1 MEALIEILKAVL
13 FGIVEGI
20 TEWLPISSTGHL
32 ILLNEVVSFDLPG
45 TAEEQAAFMEFYDVV
60 IQLGAILAIIILFF
74 KEIWPF
80 GLQKKDEIKI
90 KVGDLEDHYWFIA
103 GDLVIKR
110 DIFFMWLKIAVA
122 CVPGLIYGLL
132 LDDWVES
139 VTADFKPLIVGIMLV
154 LVGIVFIVVEII
166 KGREKPV
173 IRNISEITFTSA
185 LIIGLCQLIAGI
197 LPGTSRS
204 GACIIGA
211 LLLGMSRTIAA
222 EYTFY
227 LAIPT
232 MFGASLLKLVKYLG
246 KGLDFD
252 GMQIAIVLVS
262 SAVAFG
268 VSLLAVKFL
277 MGYVKRHDF
286 KPFGIYRIVLGVAV
300 IVVFALGFG

>member
-286 KPFGIYRIVLGVAV
+286 KPFGIYRIVLGIAV
-300 IVVFALGFG
+300 IVVFALGLG

>member
-45 TAEEQAAFMEFYDVV
+45 SEEEQAAFMEFYDVV
-60 IQLGAILAIIILFF
+60 IQLGAILAILILFF
-74 KEIWPF
+74 KEIWPL

-110 DIFFMWLKIAVA
+110 DIFFMWIKIAVA
-122 CVPGLIYGLL
+122 CIPGLLYGLL

-139 VTADFKPLIVGIMLV
+139 ITADFKPLIVGIMLV
-154 LVGIVFIVVEII
+154 LVGIVFIIVEIV
-166 KGREKPV
+166 KGREKPM
-173 IRNISEITFTSA
+173 IRNISEITFMSA
-185 LIIGLCQLIAGI
+185 FVIGLCQLIAGI

-246 KGLDFD
+246 KGLDFN

-262 SAVAFG
+262 SVVAFG

-286 KPFGIYRIVLGVAV
+286 KPFGIYRIVLGIAV
-300 IVVFALGFG
+300 IVVYALGFG

>member
-1 MEALIEILKAVL
+1 MEAVIEILKAVL

-60 IQLGAILAIIILFF
+60 IQLGAILAILILFF
-74 KEIWPF
+74 KEIWPL

-110 DIFFMWLKIAVA
+110 DIFFMWIKIAVA
-122 CVPGLIYGLL
+122 CVPGLLYGLF
-132 LDDWVES
+132 LDDWVEN

-154 LVGIVFIVVEII
+154 LVGIVFIIVEII
-166 KGREKPV
+166 KGHEKPV
-173 IRNISEITFTSA
+173 IRNISEITFMSA
-185 LIIGLCQLIAGI
+185 FVIGLCQLIAGI

-211 LLLGMSRTIAA
+211 LLLGMSRTVAA

-232 MFGASLLKLVKYLG
+232 MFGASLLKLIKYLG

-252 GMQIAIVLVS
+252 GMQIAIVIVS
-262 SAVAFG
+262 SVVAFG
-268 VSLLAVKFL
+268 VSMLAVKFL

-286 KPFGIYRIVLGVAV
+286 KPFGIYRILLGIAV
-300 IVVFALGFG
+300 IVVYAFVQ

>member
-1 MEALIEILKAVL
+1 MEAVIEILKAVL

-60 IQLGAILAIIILFF
+60 IQLGAILAILILFF
-74 KEIWPF
+74 KEIWPL
-80 GLQKKDEIKI
+80 GIQKKDEIKI

-110 DIFFMWLKIAVA
+110 DLFFMWIKIAVA

-154 LVGIVFIVVEII
+154 LVGIVFIIVEIV
-166 KGREKPV
+166 KGHEKPV
-173 IRNISEITFTSA
+173 VRNISEITFMSA
-185 LIIGLCQLIAGI
+185 FVIGLCQLIAGI

-211 LLLGMSRTIAA
+211 LLLGMSRTVAA

-232 MFGASLLKLVKYLG
+232 MFGASLLKLIKYLG
-246 KGLDFD
+246 KGLDFN

-262 SAVAFG
+262 SVVAFG
-268 VSLLAVKFL
+268 VSMLAVKFL

-286 KPFGIYRIVLGVAV
+286 KPFGIYRILLGIAV
-300 IVVFALGFG
+300 IVVYALGFG

>member
-60 IQLGAILAIIILFF
+60 ILAILILFF

-110 DIFFMWLKIAVA
+110 DIFFMWIKIAVA
-122 CVPGLIYGLL
+122 CIPGLLYGLL

-139 VTADFKPLIVGIMLV
+139 ITADFKPLIVGIMLV
-154 LVGIVFIVVEII
+154 LVGIVFIIVEIV

-173 IRNISEITFTSA
+173 IRNISEITFMSA
-185 LIIGLCQLIAGI
+185 FVIGLCQLIAGI

-246 KGLDFD
+246 KGLDFN

-262 SAVAFG
+262 SVVAFG

-286 KPFGIYRIVLGVAV
+286 KPFGIYRIVLG
-300 IVVFALGFG
+300 IALKI

>member
-1 MEALIEILKAVL
+1 MEAVIEILKAVL

-60 IQLGAILAIIILFF
+60 IQLGAILAILILFF
-74 KEIWPF
+74 KEIWPL
-80 GLQKKDEIKI
+80 GIQKKDEIKI

-110 DIFFMWLKIAVA
+110 DIFFMWIKIAVA
-122 CVPGLIYGLL
+122 CVPGLLYGLF

-154 LVGIVFIVVEII
+154 LVGIVFIIVEIV
-166 KGREKPV
+166 KGHEKPV
-173 IRNISEITFTSA
+173 IRNISEITFMSA
-185 LIIGLCQLIAGI
+185 FVIGLCQLIAGI

-211 LLLGMSRTIAA
+211 LLLGMSRTVAA

-232 MFGASLLKLVKYLG
+232 MFGASLLKLIKYLG

-262 SAVAFG
+262 SVVAFG
-268 VSLLAVKFL
+268 VSMLAVKFL

-286 KPFGIYRIVLGVAV
+286 KPFGIYRILLGIAV
-300 IVVFALGFG
+300 IVVYALGFG

>member
-13 FGIVEGI
+13 FGVVEGI

-122 CVPGLIYGLL
+122 CVPGLVYGLL

-154 LVGIVFIVVEII
+154 IVGIVFIIVEIV
-166 KGREKPV
+166 KGHEKPM
-173 IRNISEITFTSA
+173 IRNISEITFMSA
-185 LIIGLCQLIAGI
+185 FIIGLCQLIAGI

-211 LLLGMSRTIAA
+211 LLLGMSRTVAA

-268 VSLLAVKFL
+268 VSMLAVKFL

-286 KPFGIYRIVLGVAV
+286 KPFGIYRIILGIAV
-300 IVVFALGFG
+300 IVVFALGFR

>member
-45 TAEEQAAFMEFYDVV
+45 SAEEQAAFMEFYDVV
-60 IQLGAILAIIILFF
+60 IQLGAILAILILFF
-74 KEIWPF
+74 KEIWPL

-110 DIFFMWLKIAVA
+110 DIFFMWIKIAVA
-122 CVPGLIYGLL
+122 CIPGLLYGLL

-139 VTADFKPLIVGIMLV
+139 ITADFKPLIVGIMLV
-154 LVGIVFIVVEII
+154 LVGIVFIIVEIV
-166 KGREKPV
+166 KGREKPM
-173 IRNISEITFTSA
+173 IRNISEITFMSA
-185 LIIGLCQLIAGI
+185 FVIGLCQLIAGI

-246 KGLDFD
+246 KGLDFN

-262 SAVAFG
+262 SVVAFG

-286 KPFGIYRIVLGVAV
+286 KPFGIYRIVLGIAV
-300 IVVFALGFG
+300 IVVYALGFG

>member
-60 IQLGAILAIIILFF
+60 IQLGAILAILILFF

-110 DIFFMWLKIAVA
+110 DIFFMWIKIAVA
-122 CVPGLIYGLL
+122 CIPGLLYGLL

-139 VTADFKPLIVGIMLV
+139 ITADFKPLIVGIMLV
-154 LVGIVFIVVEII
+154 LVGIVFIIVEIV
-166 KGREKPV
+166 KGREKPM
-173 IRNISEITFTSA
+173 IRNISEITFMSA
-185 LIIGLCQLIAGI
+185 FVIGLCQLIAGI

-246 KGLDFD
+246 KGLDFN

-262 SAVAFG
+262 SVVAFG

-286 KPFGIYRIVLGVAV
+286 KPFGIYRIVLGIAV
-300 IVVFALGFG
+300 IVVYALGFG

>member
-45 TAEEQAAFMEFYDVV
+45 SAEEQAAFMEFYDVV
-60 IQLGAILAIIILFF
+60 IQLGAILAILILFF

-110 DIFFMWLKIAVA
+110 DIFFMWIKIAVA
-122 CVPGLIYGLL
+122 CIPGLLYGLL

-154 LVGIVFIVVEII
+154 LVGIVFIIVEIV
-166 KGREKPV
+166 KGREKPM
-173 IRNISEITFTSA
+173 IRNISEITFMSA
-185 LIIGLCQLIAGI
+185 FVIGLCQLIAGI

-246 KGLDFD
+246 KGLDFN

-262 SAVAFG
+262 SVVAFG

-286 KPFGIYRIVLGVAV
+286 KPFGIYRIVLGIAV
-300 IVVFALGFG
+300 IVVYALGFG

>member
-60 IQLGAILAIIILFF
+60 IQLGAILAILILFF

-110 DIFFMWLKIAVA
+110 DIFFMWIKIAVA
-122 CVPGLIYGLL
+122 CIPGLLYGLL

-139 VTADFKPLIVGIMLV
+139 ITADFKPLIVGIMLV
-154 LVGIVFIVVEII
+154 LVGIVFIIVEIV

-173 IRNISEITFTSA
+173 IRNISEITFMSA
-185 LIIGLCQLIAGI
+185 FVIGLCQLIAGI

-246 KGLDFD
+246 KGLDFN

-262 SAVAFG
+262 SVVAFG

-286 KPFGIYRIVLGVAV
+286 KPFGIYRIVLGIAV
-300 IVVFALGFG
+300 IVVYALGFG

>member
-13 FGIVEGI
+13 FGVVEGI

-122 CVPGLIYGLL
+122 CVPGLVYGLL

-154 LVGIVFIVVEII
+154 IVGIVFIIVEIV
-166 KGREKPV
+166 KGHEKPM
-173 IRNISEITFTSA
+173 IRNISEITFMSA
-185 LIIGLCQLIAGI
+185 FIIGLCQLIAGI

-211 LLLGMSRTIAA
+211 LLLGMSRTVAA

-252 GMQIAIVLVS
+252 GMQVAIVLVS

-268 VSLLAVKFL
+268 VSMLAVKFL

-286 KPFGIYRIVLGVAV
+286 KPFGIYRIILGIAV

>member
-1 MEALIEILKAVL
+1 MEAVIEILKAVL

-60 IQLGAILAIIILFF
+60 IQLGAILAILILFF
-74 KEIWPF
+74 KEIWPL
-80 GLQKKDEIKI
+80 GIQKKDEIKI

-110 DIFFMWLKIAVA
+110 DIFFMWIKIAVA

-154 LVGIVFIVVEII
+154 LVGIVFIIVEIV
-166 KGREKPV
+166 KGHEKPV
-173 IRNISEITFTSA
+173 IRNISEITFMSA
-185 LIIGLCQLIAGI
+185 FVIGLCQLIAGI

-211 LLLGMSRTIAA
+211 LLLGMSRTVAA

-232 MFGASLLKLVKYLG
+232 MFGASLLKLIKYLG

-262 SAVAFG
+262 SVVAFG
-268 VSLLAVKFL
+268 VSMLAVKFL

-286 KPFGIYRIVLGVAV
+286 KPFGIYRILLGIAV
-300 IVVFALGFG
+300 IVVYALGFG

>member
-45 TAEEQAAFMEFYDVV
+45 SAEEQAAFMEFYDVV
-60 IQLGAILAIIILFF
+60 IQLGAILAILILFF

-110 DIFFMWLKIAVA
+110 DIFFMWIKIAVA
-122 CVPGLIYGLL
+122 CIPGLLYGLL

-139 VTADFKPLIVGIMLV
+139 ITADFKPLIVGIMLV
-154 LVGIVFIVVEII
+154 LVGIVFIIVEIV
-166 KGREKPV
+166 KGREKPM
-173 IRNISEITFTSA
+173 IRNISEITFMSA
-185 LIIGLCQLIAGI
+185 FVIGLCQLIAGI

-246 KGLDFD
+246 KGLDFN

-262 SAVAFG
+262 SVVAFG

-286 KPFGIYRIVLGVAV
+286 KPFGIYRIVLGIAV
-300 IVVFALGFG
+300 IVVYALGFG

>member
-13 FGIVEGI
+13 FGVVEGI

-32 ILLNEVVSFDLPG
+32 ILLNEVVSFNLPG

-122 CVPGLIYGLL
+122 CVPGLVYGLL

-154 LVGIVFIVVEII
+154 IVGIVFIIVEIV
-166 KGREKPV
+166 KGHEKPM
-173 IRNISEITFTSA
+173 IRNISEITFMSA
-185 LIIGLCQLIAGI
+185 FIIGLCQLIAGI

-211 LLLGMSRTIAA
+211 LLLGMSRTVAA

-268 VSLLAVKFL
+268 VSMLAVKFL

-286 KPFGIYRIVLGVAV
+286 KPFGIYRIILGIAV

>member
-32 ILLNEVVSFDLPG
+32 ILLNEVVSFGLPG
-45 TAEEQAAFMEFYDVV
+45 SAEEQAAFMEFYDVV
-60 IQLGAILAIIILFF
+60 IQLGAILAILILFF

-110 DIFFMWLKIAVA
+110 DIFFMWIKIAVA
-122 CVPGLIYGLL
+122 CIPGLLYGLL

-154 LVGIVFIVVEII
+154 LVGIVFIIVEIV
-166 KGREKPV
+166 KGREKPM
-173 IRNISEITFTSA
+173 IRNISEITFMSA
-185 LIIGLCQLIAGI
+185 FVIGLCQLIAGI

-246 KGLDFD
+246 KGLDFN

-262 SAVAFG
+262 SVVAFG

-286 KPFGIYRIVLGVAV
+286 KPFGIYRIVLGIAV
-300 IVVFALGFG
+300 IVVYALGLG

>member
-13 FGIVEGI
+13 FGVVEGI

-32 ILLNEVVSFDLPG
+32 ILLNEVVSFDLSG

-122 CVPGLIYGLL
+122 CVPGLVYGLL

-154 LVGIVFIVVEII
+154 IVGIVFIIVEIV
-166 KGREKPV
+166 KGHEKPM
-173 IRNISEITFTSA
+173 IRNISEITFMSA
-185 LIIGLCQLIAGI
+185 FIIGLCQLIAGI

-211 LLLGMSRTIAA
+211 LLLGMSRTVAA

-268 VSLLAVKFL
+268 VSMLAVKFL

-286 KPFGIYRIVLGVAV
+286 KPFGIYRIILGIAV
-300 IVVFALGFG
+300 IVVFALGFR

>member
-1 MEALIEILKAVL
+1 EILKAVL

-45 TAEEQAAFMEFYDVV
+45 SAEEQAAFMEFYDVV
-60 IQLGAILAIIILFF
+60 IQLGAILAILILFF

-110 DIFFMWLKIAVA
+110 DIFFMWIKIAVA
-122 CVPGLIYGLL
+122 CIPGLLYGLL

-154 LVGIVFIVVEII
+154 LVGIVFIIVEIV
-166 KGREKPV
+166 KGREKPM
-173 IRNISEITFTSA
+173 IRNISEITFMSA
-185 LIIGLCQLIAGI
+185 FVIGLCQLIAGI

-246 KGLDFD
+246 KGLDFN

-262 SAVAFG
+262 SVVAFG

-286 KPFGIYRIVLGVAV
+286 KPFGIYRIVLGIAV
-300 IVVFALGFG
+300 IVVYALGFG

>member
-1 MEALIEILKAVL
+1 MEAVIEILKAVL

-60 IQLGAILAIIILFF
+60 IQLGAILAILILFF
-74 KEIWPF
+74 KEIWPL
-80 GLQKKDEIKI
+80 GIQKKDEIKI

-110 DIFFMWLKIAVA
+110 DIFFMWIKIAVA

-154 LVGIVFIVVEII
+154 FVGIVFIIVEIV
-166 KGREKPV
+166 KGHEKPV
-173 IRNISEITFTSA
+173 IRNISEITFMSA
-185 LIIGLCQLIAGI
+185 FVIGLCQLIAGI

-211 LLLGMSRTIAA
+211 LLLGMSRTVAA

-232 MFGASLLKLVKYLG
+232 MFGASLLKLIKYLG

-252 GMQIAIVLVS
+252 GMQIAIVIVS
-262 SAVAFG
+262 SVVAFG
-268 VSLLAVKFL
+268 VSMLSVKFL

-286 KPFGIYRIVLGVAV
+286 KPFGIYRILLGIAV
-300 IVVFALGFG
+300 IVVYALGFG

>member
-13 FGIVEGI
+13 FGTVEGI

-32 ILLNEVVSFDLPG
+32 ILLNEVVSFELPG
-45 TAEEQAAFMEFYDVV
+45 SAEEQAAFMEFYDVV
-60 IQLGAILAIIILFF
+60 IQLGAILAILILFF

-110 DIFFMWLKIAVA
+110 DIFFMWIKIAVA
-122 CVPGLIYGLL
+122 CIPGLLYGLL

-154 LVGIVFIVVEII
+154 LVGIVFIIVEIV
-166 KGREKPV
+166 KGREKPM
-173 IRNISEITFTSA
+173 IRNISEITFMSA
-185 LIIGLCQLIAGI
+185 FVIGLCQLIAGI

-246 KGLDFD
+246 KGLDFN

-262 SAVAFG
+262 SVVAFG

-286 KPFGIYRIVLGVAV
+286 KPFGIYRIVLGIAV
-300 IVVFALGFG
+300 IVVYALGFG

>member
-13 FGIVEGI
+13 FGVVEGI

-122 CVPGLIYGLL
+122 CVPGLVYGLL

-154 LVGIVFIVVEII
+154 IVGIVFIIVEIV
-166 KGREKPV
+166 KGHEKPM
-173 IRNISEITFTSA
+173 IRNISEITFMSA
-185 LIIGLCQLIAGI
+185 FIIGLCQLIAGI

-211 LLLGMSRTIAA
+211 LLLGMSRTVAA

-268 VSLLAVKFL
+268 VSMLAVKFL

-286 KPFGIYRIVLGVAV
+286 KPFGIYRIILGIAV

>member
-13 FGIVEGI
+13 FGTVEGI

-45 TAEEQAAFMEFYDVV
+45 SAEEQAAFMEFYDVV
-60 IQLGAILAIIILFF
+60 IQLGAILAILILFF

-110 DIFFMWLKIAVA
+110 DIFFMWIKIAVA
-122 CVPGLIYGLL
+122 CIPGLLYGLL

-154 LVGIVFIVVEII
+154 LVGIVFIIVEIV
-166 KGREKPV
+166 KGREKPM
-173 IRNISEITFTSA
+173 IRNISEITFMSA
-185 LIIGLCQLIAGI
+185 FVIGLCQLIAGI

-246 KGLDFD
+246 KGLDFN

-262 SAVAFG
+262 SVVAFG

-286 KPFGIYRIVLGVAV
+286 KPFGIYRIVLGIAV
-300 IVVFALGFG
+300 IVVYALGFG

>member
-13 FGIVEGI
+13 FGIVEGV

-60 IQLGAILAIIILFF
+60 IQLGAILAILILFF

-110 DIFFMWLKIAVA
+110 DIFFMWIKIAVA

-154 LVGIVFIVVEII
+154 VVGIVFIIVEII

-173 IRNISEITFTSA
+173 IRNINEITFMSA
-185 LIIGLCQLIAGI
+185 FVIGLCQLIAGI

-232 MFGASLLKLVKYLG
+232 MFGASLLKLIKYLG
-246 KGLDFD
+246 KGLDFS

-262 SAVAFG
+262 SVVAFG
-268 VSLLAVKFL
+268 VSMLSVKFL

-286 KPFGIYRIVLGVAV
+286 KPFGIYRIVLGIAV
-300 IVVFALGFG
+300 IVVFALGFA

>member
-13 FGIVEGI
+13 FGVVEGI

-122 CVPGLIYGLL
+122 CVPGLVYGLL

-154 LVGIVFIVVEII
+154 IVGIIFIIVEIV
-166 KGREKPV
+166 KGHEKPM
-173 IRNISEITFTSA
+173 IRNISEITFMSA
-185 LIIGLCQLIAGI
+185 FIIGLCQLIAGI

-211 LLLGMSRTIAA
+211 LLLGMSRTVAA

-232 MFGASLLKLVKYLG
+232 MFGASLLKLVKYFG

-268 VSLLAVKFL
+268 VSMLAVKFL

-286 KPFGIYRIVLGVAV
+286 KPFGIYRIILGIAV

>member
-1 MEALIEILKAVL
+1 MIEILKAVL
-13 FGIVEGI
+13 FGVVEGI

-122 CVPGLIYGLL
+122 CVPGLVYGLL

-154 LVGIVFIVVEII
+154 IVGIVFIIVEIV
-166 KGREKPV
+166 KGHEKPM
-173 IRNISEITFTSA
+173 IRNISEITFMSA
-185 LIIGLCQLIAGI
+185 FIIGLCQLIAGI

-211 LLLGMSRTIAA
+211 LLLGMSRTVAA

-268 VSLLAVKFL
+268 VSMLAVKFL

-286 KPFGIYRIVLGVAV
+286 KPFGIYRIILGIAV
-300 IVVFALGFG
+300 IVVFALGFR

>member
-1 MEALIEILKAVL
+1 MEALVEILKAVL

-286 KPFGIYRIVLGVAV
+286 KPFGIYRIVLGIAV

>member
-139 VTADFKPLIVGIMLV
+139 VTADIKPLIVGIMLV

-286 KPFGIYRIVLGVAV
+286 KPFGIYRIVLGIAV

>member
-45 TAEEQAAFMEFYDVV
+45 SAEEQAAFMEFYDVV
-60 IQLGAILAIIILFF
+60 IQLGAILAILILFF
-74 KEIWPF
+74 KEIWPL

-110 DIFFMWLKIAVA
+110 DIFFMWIKIAVA
-122 CVPGLIYGLL
+122 CIPGLLYGLL

-154 LVGIVFIVVEII
+154 LVGIVFIIVEIV
-166 KGREKPV
+166 KGREKPM
-173 IRNISEITFTSA
+173 IRNISEITFMSA
-185 LIIGLCQLIAGI
+185 FVIGLCQLIAGI

-246 KGLDFD
+246 KGLDFN

-262 SAVAFG
+262 SVVAFG

-286 KPFGIYRIVLGVAV
+286 KPFGIYRIVLGIAV
-300 IVVFALGFG
+300 IVVYALGFG

>member
-1 MEALIEILKAVL
+1 MEAVIEILKAVL

-60 IQLGAILAIIILFF
+60 IQLGAILAILILFF
-74 KEIWPF
+74 KEIWPL
-80 GLQKKDEIKI
+80 GIQKKDEIKI

-110 DIFFMWLKIAVA
+110 DIFFMWIKIAVA
-122 CVPGLIYGLL
+122 CVPGLLYGLF

-154 LVGIVFIVVEII
+154 LVGIVFIIVEIV
-166 KGREKPV
+166 KGHEKPV
-173 IRNISEITFTSA
+173 IRNISEITFMSA
-185 LIIGLCQLIAGI
+185 FVIGLCQLIAGI

-211 LLLGMSRTIAA
+211 LLLGMSRTVAA

-232 MFGASLLKLVKYLG
+232 MFGASLLKLIKYLG

-252 GMQIAIVLVS
+252 GMQIAIVIVS
-262 SAVAFG
+262 SVVAFG
-268 VSLLAVKFL
+268 VSMLSVKFL

-286 KPFGIYRIVLGVAV
+286 KPFGIYRILLGIAV
-300 IVVFALGFG
+300 IVVYALGFG

>member
-45 TAEEQAAFMEFYDVV
+45 SAEEQAAFMEFYDVV
-60 IQLGAILAIIILFF
+60 IQLGAILAILILFF

-110 DIFFMWLKIAVA
+110 DIFFMWIKIAVA
-122 CVPGLIYGLL
+122 CIPGLLYGLL

-139 VTADFKPLIVGIMLV
+139 ITADFKPLIVGIMLV
-154 LVGIVFIVVEII
+154 LVGIVFIIVEIV

-173 IRNISEITFTSA
+173 IRNISEITFMSA
-185 LIIGLCQLIAGI
+185 FVIGLCQLIAGI

-232 MFGASLLKLVKYLG
+232 MFGASLL
-246 KGLDFD
+246 
-252 GMQIAIVLVS
+252 
-262 SAVAFG
+262 
-268 VSLLAVKFL
+268 
-277 MGYVKRHDF
+277 
-286 KPFGIYRIVLGVAV
+286 
-300 IVVFALGFG
+300 